1 MTSYNPLFDA
11 TAVDTPA
18 GMTPAVAL
26 GSISGVPSEGTGL
39 AGEVY
44 ITNGSI
50 SSITVLEN
58 IIATRSPVST
68 FTATELLYSGRNS
81 DTTVGEF
88 LGDDAA
94 SIQGVPGDVFE
105 MGPSGMT
112 FTGYVYIPEGVHE
125 IAVNSDDGFSLKI
138 GGVDFSEFAG
148 TRGTDETARVAD
160 FAGGLYQIELLYFDA
175 GGGQSL
181 NLEIDGIT
189 VNQSAFYQSTSDFTN
204 PPADVPVVP
213 VADYHPS
220 YFLEAAL
227 DIATSDVPTD
237 GADSIE
243 GGGADETIDGG
254 AGDDFINGGYG
265 DDKIIGGDGDD
276 VLLGGRGAD
285 LLIGGDGDDL
295 LIGRSDA
302 NEQRI
307 GQLALGTPTRPDTP
321 EGDVNQD
328 RQKLKGYEDQP
339 LISDDVMIGGAGS
352 DVFMIN
358 PLINAKL
365 HIIQKHT
372 RSDGTINWA
381 GVAGENTYLHDHWV
395 DHFGIETIADYVAG
409 EDQIAVIGHTATI
422 GNIDYRDVDGDG
434 DIESI
439 ITVVSNQHGGGGAHD
454 DDLLGHL
461 IVHGDMVEED
471 DIITD
476 AGVTYGIVETYA
488 EVAEAIFPEGDL
500 KVTEINGELVYGY
513 DTRDALGNLGPIT
526 GSPEDYVD
534 NPYMENAAAHGIE
547 FGAPSEPSLNETR
560 YPFEQLGTVSVAGQ
574 TDSGTPGDDVI
585 APVHAEPA
593 GLPGALGYYSFTD
606 TGAADGAYEDARGG
620 PTAKAYTIYENR
632 ALLRTDGLTT
642 GPDGSTMNA
651 LEFNGEDEFAF
662 IKHDPVMSVTQ
673 GTISIWVRP
682 DDLSDDSTFLS
693 KDQSG
698 RDLGGHFRLG
708 HTSDGQ
714 LFMRFAD
721 GNGRWGNNAWET
733 ITPVFTE
740 GEWAHVA
747 VNFTA
752 TGITVF
758 VDGNPIS
765 DIVWQELDGGVATPG
780 IFTEGFI
787 LQNENPW
794 VLGADS
800 YRSDVNSTAQIFAV
814 DDEDLDRAFD
824 GAVAEFG
831 VWGGFTP
838 EDALSQAEI
847 NELIANGPGAA
858 LTNPSGPQPM
868 LAGDDVFE
876 GGDGDDLIFGEA
888 GNDTLDGG
896 AGNDSIEGG
905 YGDDWIEGGSG
916 NDELDG
922 GRGNDILFGGDG
934 DDLLWARSDGGE
946 QRAGQLVLDDPS
958 RPLGNQIDLE
968 YLKLADWIDQPI
980 EADDVLVGG
989 AGNDTFY
996 IQTLINGTKDILL
1009 EHTQEDRSIRYHGV
1023 AGENTY
1029 VHDHWVDLS
1038 GIDVIADFK
1047 RGEDEI
1053 KIIGH
1058 TTNILDITHKSY
1070 DSDGDGVHDDAMS
1083 IVQIYSQQGN
1093 GGGAHDEDM
1102 IGYAVVFGDL
1112 VTEDDIQTDAGAHF
1126 GIVRTVDDIQ
1136 EAVAPTGETKISVTD
1151 DGVTIFGYDSRDIE
1165 GNPMAADPLSFSSNP
1180 FLDQVDFASSKTG
1193 GPLTVI
1199 VENDGGTFDGV
1210 DDAVTIPH
1218 TQDQA
1223 QLEGTWAFSFTAE
1236 TPGDGRQVMLSKD
1249 HSGYKGGG
1257 HLSFYVESNDYFY
1270 ARFQGESETRHLRF
1284 SDEKIQAGE
1293 SYHIAFTFT
1302 ADTIALYVNGEMV
1315 DAEEGF
1321 PEGMLGNIEDA
1332 VIGASTMQRWNDD
1345 DRLRDFF
1352 DGTVEQIT
1360 VFDRAIDPVEAV
1372 LLASTGGDHSILTS
1386 DVDDQTGAT
1395 MPVADIVGD
1404 DGDNRLFGDAGNNI
1418 MDGGAGHDR
1427 LYGRAG
1433 DDTMIGGTGNDVF
1446 YVDEAGD
1453 MVMEHAAGGYDRVYA
1468 SLHHELD
1475 ANVEAAV
1482 ASGTGDVNLTGNA
1495 EANWLTGNAGS
1506 NVILGGDGNDRLQG
1520 RDGEDTIDGGEGND
1534 MLEGGAGADLFRFGA
1549 NGGLD
1554 RVLDFEVGIDLL
1566 EFEGA
1571 SFADVVIEDTS
1582 AGAKISYDA
1591 SNAGNNVILAGISA
1605 AAVTVSSFAGSA
1617 QVIAGTQGA
1626 DRLYGT
1632 DGDDVMEGG
1641 AGNDSF
1647 YARLGAD
1654 LMIGGTGDDRYYV
1667 DNAGDQMVERAG
1679 EGYDR
1684 ALGSVDFTLG
1694 AHVEAGSVN
1703 GDGAVNI
1710 TGNDQDNHIRGSLA
1724 SNVLLGEGGRDRL
1737 YGMDGDDTL
1746 DGGADND
1753 ILEGGTGADV
1763 FRFGLGGGSDLIMD
1777 FEIGVDR
1784 IDLTPTGQA
1793 FTDIDIYDSSNGAV
1807 VRYQN
1812 EGGEVALV
1820 ILKGVTS
1827 PEIDFSSFVGGEAF
1841 IVGTDGNDVLTGTN
1855 DDDILQGLAGNDRLD
1870 GRGGV
1875 DEMIG
1880 GTGDDSFYL
1889 RQIGDTAVEL
1899 AGEGYDRAYAY
1910 VDTVLSENI
1919 EALQAGGSASIAL
1932 MGNDMNNVITGNSGN
1947 NVLRGGAG
1955 NDRVQGAAGNDL
1967 IEGGEGSDVLFGGD
1981 GADIFRF
1988 SRGDGTNQ
1996 ILDFQQGVDRIDFSA
2011 INTRFNS
2018 LDIYDSANGVVARW
2032 DDNPDSLGL
2041 VIINGLTASD
2051 LSSSDFTF

>member
-1 MTSYNPLFDA
+1 MSYNPLFDA
-11 TAVDTPA
+11 TAVDTPD
-18 GMTPAVAL
+18 GMTPAVAMA
-26 GSISGVPSEGTGL
+26 SISDVPSQGSGL

-44 ITNGSI
+44 VTNGSI
-50 SSITVLEN
+50 WSISVLED

-68 FTATELLYSGRNS
+68 FTASELLYSGRRS

-105 MGPSGMT
+105 MGPSGLT
-112 FTGYVYIPEGVHE
+112 FTGYVYIPAGVHE
-125 IAVNSDDGFSLKI
+125 IAVSSDDGFSLKL
-138 GGVDFSEFAG
+138 GGVEFSEFEG
-148 TRGTDETARVAD
+148 TRGTEETARVAD
-160 FAGGLYQIELLYFDA
+160 FAGGLYAMELLYFDA

-189 VNQSAFYQSTSDFTN
+189 VDQSAFYQSIADFTN
-204 PPADVPVVP
+204 PPANVPLVP

-220 YFLEAAL
+220 YFLEDAL
-227 DIATSDVPTD
+227 DIATTDTPTA

-254 AGDDFINGGYG
+254 AGDDYINGGYG
-265 DDKIIGGDGDD
+265 NDKIIGGDGDD

-321 EGDVNQD
+321 EGDVNED

-339 LISDDVMIGGAGS
+339 LIGDDIMIGGAGS

-395 DHFGIETIADYVAG
+395 DHFGNETIADYVAG

-422 GNIDYRDVDGDG
+422 GSIDYRDVDGDG

-454 DDLLGHL
+454 DDLLGQI
-461 IVHGDMVEED
+461 IVHGDRVEED

-513 DTRDALGNLGPIT
+513 DTRDDQGNLGPIT
-526 GSPEDYVD
+526 GSPEDYID
-534 NPYMENAAAHGIE
+534 NPYLDDAAAHGIT
-547 FGAPSEPSLNETR
+547 FAAPTPEALNETR
-560 YPFEQLGTVSVAGQ
+560 FPFEQLGTVSVAGQ

-585 APVHAEPA
+585 APVYADPD

-606 TGAADGAYEDARGG
+606 NGAADGAYEDARGG
-620 PTAKAYTIYENR
+620 PTAKAYTLYENQ

-642 GPDGSTMNA
+642 GPDGVTVNA
-651 LEFNGEDEFAF
+651 LEFNGEDEYAF

-682 DDLSDDSTFLS
+682 DDLTEDSTFLS

-733 ITPVFTE
+733 VTPVFTE

-747 VNFTA
+747 VNFTE
-752 TGITVF
+752 TGITVY
-758 VDGNPIS
+758 VDGAPLS
-765 DIVWQELDGGVATPG
+765 DIVWQELEGGVATPG
-780 IFTEGFI
+780 AFTEAFI

-794 VLGADS
+794 VLGADA
-800 YRSDVNSTAQIFAV
+800 YRSDVNATAQIFAV

-838 EDALSQAEI
+838 EDALTQDEI
-847 NELIANGPGAA
+847 NELITDGPGAA

-868 LAGDDVFE
+868 LAGEDVFE

-958 RPLGNQIDLE
+958 RPLGNQIDPE
-968 YLKLADWIDQPI
+968 YLKLSDWIDQPL
-980 EADDVLVGG
+980 EADDILVGG
-989 AGNDTFY
+989 SGNDTFY

-1009 EHTQEDRSIRYHGV
+1009 EHTQEDRSIRYNGV
-1023 AGENTY
+1023 AGENKY

-1047 RGEDEI
+1047 RGEDQI

-1093 GGGAHDEDM
+1093 GGGAHDEDI

-1112 VTEDDIQTDAGAHF
+1112 VTEDDIETDAGTHF

-1151 DGVTIFGYDSRDIE
+1151 DGVTIYGYDSRDIE

-1210 DDAVTIPH
+1210 DDVVTVAH

-1223 QLEGTWAFSFTAE
+1223 QAEGTWAFSFTAD
-1236 TPGDGRQVMLSKD
+1236 TPGDGRQVILSKD
-1249 HSGYKGGG
+1249 HSGYKDGG
-1257 HLSFYVESNDYFY
+1257 HLSFYVDGNDYFY
-1270 ARFQGESETRHLRF
+1270 VRFQSETETRHLKYR
-1284 SDEKIQAGE
+1284 DEKIEAGE
-1293 SYHIAFTFT
+1293 TYHIAFAFD

-1315 DAEEGF
+1315 DADEGF
-1321 PEGMLGNIEDA
+1321 ANGMLGNTEGT

-1352 DGTVEQIT
+1352 DGTVEKVS
-1360 VFDRAIDPVEAV
+1360 VFDRAIDPVEAI
-1372 LLASTGGDHSILTS
+1372 LLAEADGDHSVLTS
-1386 DVDDQTGAT
+1386 EVNDQTGAT
-1395 MPVADIVGD
+1395 MPLADIVGD
-1404 DGDNRLFGDAGNNI
+1404 DGDNSLYGDEGDNV
-1418 MDGGAGHDR
+1418 MDGGAGRDV
-1427 LYGRAG
+1427 LIGRAG
-1433 DDTMIGGTGNDVF
+1433 DDTMIGGTGDDRF
-1446 YVDEAGD
+1446 YVDQAGD
-1453 MVMEHAAGGYDRVYA
+1453 MVMEHSAGGYDRVYA
-1468 SLHHELD
+1468 SIDHVLAE
-1475 ANVEAAV
+1475 NVEVAV
-1482 ASGTGDVNLTGNA
+1482 ATGSDDVNLTGNA

-1506 NVILGGDGNDRLQG
+1506 NVILGLAGRDRLQG
-1520 RDGEDTIDGGEGND
+1520 RDGDDTLDGGADND
-1534 MLEGGAGADLFRFGA
+1534 VLEGGAGADLFRFGA
-1549 NGGLD
+1549 DGGID
-1554 RVLDFEVGIDLL
+1554 QVLDFELGTDLL
-1566 EFEGA
+1566 EFENA
-1571 SFADVVIEDTS
+1571 SFADLVIEDS
-1582 AGAKISYDA
+1582 RFGAKISFDA
-1591 SNAGNNVILAGISA
+1591 ADSSNALFLNNILAA
-1605 AAVTVSSFAGSA
+1605 EVTVSSFAGTNE
-1617 QVIAGTQGA
+1617 VIAGTENA
-1626 DRLYGT
+1626 DRLHGT

-1641 AGNDSF
+1641 SGDDWF
-1647 YARLGAD
+1647 YRSAGAD
-1654 LMIGGTGDDRYYV
+1654 LMIGGAGDDGYFIDDV
-1667 DNAGDQMVERAG
+1667 GDKIVERAG
-1679 EGYDR
+1679 EGTDR
-1684 ALGSVDFTLG
+1684 AIGSVDFTLA
-1694 AHVEAGSVN
+1694 AHVEIGTIE
-1703 GDGAVNI
+1703 GEGAVDI
-1710 TGNDQDNHIRGSLA
+1710 TGNEQDNQIRGNTA
-1724 SNVLLGEGGRDRL
+1724 TNVLIGAGGRDRL
-1737 YGMDGDDTL
+1737 YGMEGDDIL
-1746 DGGADND
+1746 DGGAEND
-1753 ILEGGTGADV
+1753 ILAGGAGADI
-1763 FRFGLGGGSDLIMD
+1763 FRFGLGGGSDVITD
-1777 FEIGVDR
+1777 FEIGVDL
-1784 IDLTPTGQA
+1784 IDLTPSGRS
-1793 FTDIDIYDSSNGAV
+1793 FDEVRIYDSVHGAV
-1807 VRYQN
+1807 VRYQHDGD
-1812 EGGEVALV
+1812 EISLV
-1820 ILKGVTS
+1820 VLKGVTS
-1827 PEIDFSSFVGGEAF
+1827 PEIDFSNFVGGEAF
-1841 IVGTDGNDVLTGTN
+1841 IIGDEGDNVLIGTT
-1855 DDDILQGLAGNDRLD
+1855 DDDILQGLAGNDRFD
-1870 GRGGV
+1870 GRGGN

-1880 GTGDDSFYL
+1880 GLGDDVFYL
-1889 RQIGDTAVEL
+1889 RGAGDTAVEQEN
-1899 AGEGYDRAYAY
+1899 EGYDRVYSF
-1910 VDTVLSENI
+1910 VDTVLADNI
-1919 EALQAGGSASIAL
+1919 EVVQAVGVESLAL
-1932 MGNDMNNVITGNSGN
+1932 MGNALDNYVTGNAGN

-1955 NDRVQGAAGNDL
+1955 DDRVQGRDGNDL
-1967 IEGGEGSDVLFGGD
+1967 LEGGEGSDVLEGGA
-1981 GADIFRF
+1981 GADIFKF
-1988 SRGDGTNQ
+1988 SRGDDINR
-1996 ILDFQQGVDRIDFSA
+1996 ILDFEQGVDTLDLSA
-2011 INTRFNS
+2011 INTRFNA
-2018 LDIYDSANGVVARW
+2018 LDIYDGSAGAVVRW
-2032 DDNPDSLGL
+2032 DSSADNLGL
-2041 VIINGLTASD
+2041 VVLQGVAADDVST
-2051 LSSSDFTF
+2051 SDFNF